1 MSQFHPLNYPLA
13 QLIGDSPV
21 FEVSYTI
28 HDASR
33 ATGVPVSTLQFFIK
47 NGELPTVKLGRVR
60 VIR

>member
-1 MSQFHPLNYPLA
+1 
-13 QLIGDSPV
+13 V